1 MDHPDR
7 PAAGPGWSELV
18 RAALLDRV
26 GLQGGQEPGMEVGQ
40 DQENRPGAHLPAL
53 AGAVGGDAAGPG
65 LWHQSGRRQR
75 AKDCAGQPAGAP
87 QSLSRTGYGGAAI
100 PAPLPVAQA
109 KTDRQ
114 RHPPRHRLA
123 AAVAAP
129 GPPLEPGLAAA
140 RTLAGTQ
147 AQPGG
152 HPPCP
157 RLKTPYLPLSGGG
170 GIRALV
176 IVLSTLH
183 LISWFPVRQRMGGAG
198 LPSAHAPERSGPRR
212 RNSAPSSLVRWPAGR
227 TPSETLPSCWAGQLV
242 HTSRPVCYYCVF
254 SPHFPCI
261 LVQFRPIR

>member
-7 PAAGPGWSELV
+7 PAAGPSWSELV

-114 RHPPRHRLA
+114 RHPPRHRLCGGCCSGA
-123 AAVAAP
+123 ASGAGSGCCPNP
-129 GPPLEPGLAAA
+129 GRNPSPTWRSPAM
-140 RTLAGTQ
+140 
-147 AQPGG
+147 P
-152 HPPCP
+152 
-157 RLKTPYLPLSGGG
+157 TPENP
-170 GIRALV
+170 IP
-176 IVLSTLH
+176 T
-183 LISWFPVRQRMGGAG
+183 PVRRVS
-198 LPSAHAPERSGPRR
+198 PSVASAYLTLNSYGPGIELDEDALARR
-212 RNSAPSSLVRWPAGR
+212 PYQPFPA
-227 TPSETLPSCWAGQLV
+227 
-242 HTSRPVCYYCVF
+242 RPPRQYF
-254 SPHFPCI
+254 QEGP
-261 LVQFRPIR
+261 